1 MNKIKI
7 KNIQNI
13 WIKLNSPFKIIAS
26 ILFLFF
32 SCISF
37 ANAQSPKYSISGKIL
52 EESDQKQL
60 IGMEYVTVSI
70 PEYAMGTV
78 TNEDGYF
85 AMQNIPS
92 GKVRFKAKYVGM
104 LEIDTLLE
112 VNKDISLSFT
122 LKKENFRLSTV
133 VITATNNKAGQSTA
147 SFISRNAIDH
157 LQATNLSDIAS
168 LLPGGL
174 TSNPDLTNAKQIKIR
189 EVSADNLG
197 VSMMNAF
204 GLSIIKDGSP
214 ISNNANLQLMS
225 PSVAGATTTLAGG
238 TPPTGGTDLRLISTD
253 NIESVEI
260 IRGIPSVQ
268 YGDLTSGAVIIN
280 SRAGQHPLR
289 VAAKTNSNVY
299 QFSAAS
305 GFNLGGNKGALN
317 VSGDY
322 AHNTND
328 PTESYQTYERSNI
341 KVLYSNRF
349 FDRLSTNTSIDLV
362 YGADRRRQ
370 NPDDE
375 ITKLHQKGDNIGGT
389 LNTNGILRIA
399 TPWLSN
405 IRYVVS
411 ASYTSKKSYMSQ
423 LYTNATSP
431 YSMTT
436 NDGTVLSNR
445 PGVDIFDNNGNKI
458 TNFSDADAN
467 LYAVQLP
474 ASYEGRYDI
483 EGKEVNVFAKLMGTL
498 FKRLGNTN
506 HTILVGADFKTD
518 GNEGTGKTFSQTEP
532 PYRNLSAPNAS
543 FRPRSYKDI
552 PYVKQLGLFAEEN
565 FRYSFGDH
573 KLQITGGLRYDKISV
588 VKDVFS
594 PRVNASFEIIP
605 QKLSIRG
612 GYGVTA
618 KAPGTLFLYPELAY
632 FEYVNMDELSNE
644 AIPES
649 ERLYITTTRVFDTQ
663 NKNLKIAKSKKAE
676 VGFDLNIK
684 QATLSVTGFID
695 RLQDGYSMSPT
706 INSFRPVTYY
716 AYQRINDEIVQTE
729 ALPVLAKYY
738 TPTNNIQSKAKGVE
752 FDLNLGRFDAIRTAF
767 SINGMWI
774 RNQSYSSDYTF
785 FDGNSG
791 TGEKNRTHIALYE
804 KGMEKNNYQRFTTT
818 LRATHNIPEIGFVVT
833 LTAQAIWNESQWYN
847 YGNDSIP
854 VKYISK
860 NDGLVYDFDPGRKDE
875 AEFKPLIRQ
884 VNDKYYI
891 KENYPPAYTFNIN
904 VTKELGNYMR
914 VSFFANNMFRTYYK
928 IRSNR
933 EPSTYRNRKQ
943 QQQFFFGMELSLTL

>member
-1 MNKIKI
+1 MNKINV
-7 KNIQNI
+7 KNIFYI
-13 WIKLNSPFKIIAS
+13 LIKLSPTLKFFAFTS
-26 ILFLFF
+26 ILFF
-32 SCISF
+32 SFISF
-37 ANAQSPKYSISGKIL
+37 ANAQSPKYQITGRIL
-52 EESDQKQL
+52 EESDNKQL
-60 IGMEYVTVSI
+60 VGMESVTVSI
-70 PEYAMGTV
+70 PEYTVGTV
-78 TNEDGYF
+78 TNENGYF
-85 AMQNIPS
+85 AIGNIPS
-92 GKVRFKAKYVGM
+92 GKVRFKAKYIGM

-112 VNKDISLSFT
+112 INKDLSLSFV

-133 VITATNNKAGQSTA
+133 VVTATNNKAGQSTA
-147 SFISRNAIDH
+147 SLISRNAIDH

-168 LLPGGL
+168 LIPGGL

-189 EVSADNLG
+189 DVSADNSGASL
-197 VSMMNAF
+197 MNTF

-214 ISNNANLQLMS
+214 VSNNANLQVMN
-225 PSVAGATTTLAGG
+225 PSVGGAVATLAGG
-238 TPPTGGTDLRLISTD
+238 SPPTGGTDLRLISTD

-268 YGDLTSGAVIIN
+268 YGDLTSGAVIVN
-280 SRAGQHPLR
+280 SKAGKQPLR
-289 VAAKTNSNVY
+289 VAAKTNPNVY

-305 GFNLGGNKGALN
+305 GFSLGGNKGAFN
-317 VSGDY
+317 ISGDY

-349 FDRLSTNTSIDLV
+349 FNKLSTNTSIDFV

-375 ITKLHQKGDNIGGT
+375 ITKLRQKGNSIGGT
-389 LNTNGILRIA
+389 LNTNGIFLVG

-411 ASYTSKKSYMSQ
+411 ASYTSKKSYMSR
-423 LYTNATSP
+423 LYTSATSP

-436 NDGTVLSNR
+436 NDGTILSNR
-445 PGVDIFDNNGNKI
+445 PGVDVFDNNGNKI
-458 TNFSDADAN
+458 TNFSGADAN
-467 LYAVQLP
+467 LYAIQLP

-483 EGKEVNVFAKLMGTL
+483 DGKEVNVFAKITGTL

-518 GNEGTGKTFSQTEP
+518 GNEGNGKTFSQTAP
-532 PYRNLSAPNAS
+532 PYRDLSAHNAS

-552 PYVKQLGLFAEEN
+552 PYIKQLGLFAEE
-565 FRYSFGDH
+565 SFKYTFANRD
-573 KLQITGGLRYDKISV
+573 LQITGGIRYDKISI

-594 PRVNASFEIIP
+594 PRINTSLEIIP
-605 QKLSIRG
+605 EKFSIRG
-612 GYGVTA
+612 GYGITA

-632 FEYVNMDELSNE
+632 FEYVNINELSNE
-644 AIPES
+644 AIPTD
-649 ERLYITTTRVFDTQ
+649 ERLYITTTRVFNTQ
-663 NKNLKIAKSKKAE
+663 NNKLKIAKSKKAE
-676 VGFDLNIK
+676 VGFDLKIS
-684 QATLSVTGFID
+684 QATLSVTAFLD
-695 RLQDGYSMSPT
+695 RLQDGYSMST
-706 INSFRPVTYY
+706 TLNSFKPVTYY
-716 AYQRINDEIVQTE
+716 AYQRVNNEIVQTD

-738 TPTNNIQSKAKGVE
+738 TPTNNVQSKAKGVE

-774 RNQSYSSDYTF
+774 KNQSYSSDYTF
-785 FDGNSG
+785 YDDNSG

-804 KGMEKNNYQRFTTT
+804 KEMQKDNRQRFTTT

-860 NDGLVYDFDPGRKDE
+860 NDGLVYDFDPSRKNED
-875 AEFKPLIRQ
+875 EFKPLIRK
-884 VNDKYYI
+884 VVDKNYI
-891 KENYPPAYTFNIN
+891 TEDYPPAYTFNIN

-914 VSFFANNMFRTYYK
+914 VSFFANNMFRSYPA

-933 EPSTYRNRKQ
+933 EPSTYRQRKQ
-943 QQQFFFGMELSLTL
+943 SFFFGMELSLTL

>member
-26 ILFLFF
+26 ILILFF

-60 IGMEYVTVSI
+60 VGMEYVTVSI

-189 EVSADNLG
+189 EVSADNSG
-197 VSMMNAF
+197 ASMMNTF

-253 NIESVEI
+253 NIESIEI

-268 YGDLTSGAVIIN
+268 YGDLTSGAIIIN
-280 SRAGQHPLR
+280 SKAGRQPLQ

-349 FDRLSTNTSIDLV
+349 FDRLFTNTSIDFA

-518 GNEGTGKTFSQTEP
+518 GNEGAGKTFSQTEP

-588 VKDVFS
+588 VKEVFS

-605 QKLSIRG
+605 QKFSIRG

-618 KAPGTLFLYPELAY
+618 KAPSTLFLYPELAY

-847 YGNDSIP
+847 FGNDSIP

-933 EPSTYRNRKQ
+933 EPSTYRSRKQ

>member
-26 ILFLFF
+26 ILILFF

-60 IGMEYVTVSI
+60 VGMEYVTVSI

-189 EVSADNLG
+189 EVSADNSG
-197 VSMMNAF
+197 ASMMNTF

-253 NIESVEI
+253 NIESIEI

-268 YGDLTSGAVIIN
+268 YGDLTSGAIIIN
-280 SRAGQHPLR
+280 SKAGRQPLQ

-328 PTESYQTYERSNI
+328 PTESYKTYERSNI

-405 IRYVVS
+405 IRYVAS

-518 GNEGTGKTFSQTEP
+518 GNEGAGKTFSQTEP

-588 VKDVFS
+588 VKEVFS

-605 QKLSIRG
+605 QKFSIRG

-618 KAPGTLFLYPELAY
+618 KAPSTLFLYPELAY

-684 QATLSVTGFID
+684 Q
-695 RLQDGYSMSPT
+695 
-706 INSFRPVTYY
+706 
-716 AYQRINDEIVQTE
+716 
-729 ALPVLAKYY
+729 
-738 TPTNNIQSKAKGVE
+738 
-752 FDLNLGRFDAIRTAF
+752 
-767 SINGMWI
+767 
-774 RNQSYSSDYTF
+774 
-785 FDGNSG
+785 
-791 TGEKNRTHIALYE
+791 
-804 KGMEKNNYQRFTTT
+804 TT
-818 LRATHNIPEIGFVVT
+818 
-833 LTAQAIWNESQWYN
+833 W
-847 YGNDSIP
+847 
-854 VKYISK
+854 
-860 NDGLVYDFDPGRKDE
+860 LVRC
-875 AEFKPLIRQ
+875 
-884 VNDKYYI
+884 
-891 KENYPPAYTFNIN
+891 
-904 VTKELGNYMR
+904 
-914 VSFFANNMFRTYYK
+914 
-928 IRSNR
+928 
-933 EPSTYRNRKQ
+933 
-943 QQQFFFGMELSLTL
+943 

>member
-1 MNKIKI
+1 MNKIAF
-7 KNIQNI
+7 KNIFLI
-13 WIKLNSPFKIIAS
+13 LIKLSPPLKIFVFTS
-26 ILFLFF
+26 MLFF
-32 SCISF
+32 CFISF
-37 ANAQSPKYSISGKIL
+37 ANAQSPRYQVTGRIL
-52 EESDQKQL
+52 EESDNKQL
-60 IGMEYVTVSI
+60 VGMESVTVSI
-70 PEYAMGTV
+70 PEYTVGTI
-78 TNEDGYF
+78 TNENGYF
-85 AMQNIPS
+85 AIGNIPS
-92 GKVRFKAKYVGM
+92 GKVRFKAKYIGM
-104 LEIDTLLE
+104 VEIDTLLE
-112 VNKDISLSFT
+112 INKDLSLSFV

-133 VITATNNKAGQSTA
+133 VVTATNNKAGQSTA
-147 SFISRNAIDH
+147 SLISRNAIDH

-168 LLPGGL
+168 LIPGGL
-174 TSNPDLTNAKQIKIR
+174 TSNPDLTNAKQLKIR
-189 EVSADNLG
+189 QVSADNSDA
-197 VSMMNAF
+197 SMMNTF

-214 ISNNANLQLMS
+214 ISNNANLQVMN
-225 PSVAGATTTLAGG
+225 PSVVGATTTLAGG

-268 YGDLTSGAVIIN
+268 YGDLTSGAVIVN
-280 SRAGQHPLR
+280 SKAGRQPLR
-289 VAAKTNSNVY
+289 VTAKTNPNVY

-305 GFNLGGNKGALN
+305 GFSLGNNKGALN
-317 VSGDY
+317 ISGDY

-341 KVLYSNRF
+341 KILYSNRF
-349 FDRLSTNTSIDLV
+349 FNKLSTNTSVDLV

-375 ITKLHQKGDNIGGT
+375 ITKLRQKGNNIGGT
-389 LNTNGILRIA
+389 LNTNGILRVG

-436 NDGTVLSNR
+436 NDGTILSNKS
-445 PGVDIFDNNGNKI
+445 GVDIFDNNGNKI
-458 TNFSDADAN
+458 TNFSGADAN
-467 LYAVQLP
+467 LYAIQLP
-474 ASYEGRYDI
+474 ADYEGRYDI
-483 EGKEVNVFAKLMGTL
+483 EGKEVNVFAKITGTL

-506 HTILVGADFKTD
+506 HTVLVGADFKTD
-518 GNEGTGKTFSQTEP
+518 GNDGDGKTFSQTAP
-532 PYRNLSAPNAS
+532 PYRNLSAHNAS

-552 PYVKQLGLFAEEN
+552 PYVKQLGLFAEES
-565 FRYSFGDH
+565 FRYSIADH
-573 KLQITGGLRYDKISV
+573 QLQITGGIRYDKVSV

-594 PRVNASFEIIP
+594 PRVNASLEIVP
-605 QKLSIRG
+605 KKLSIRG
-612 GYGVTA
+612 GYGITA

-632 FEYVNMDELSNE
+632 FEYVNINELSNE
-644 AIPES
+644 AIPAD
-649 ERLYITTTRVFDTQ
+649 ERLYITTTRVFNTQ
-663 NKNLKIAKSKKAE
+663 NNKLKIAKNKKAE
-676 VGFDLNIK
+676 VGFDLNIN
-684 QATLSVTGFID
+684 QATLSVTAFLE

-706 INSFRPVTYY
+706 VNSFKPVTYY
-716 AYQRINDEIVQTE
+716 AYQRVNNEIVQTE

-738 TPTNNIQSKAKGVE
+738 TPTNNLQSKAKGVE

-791 TGEKNRTHIALYE
+791 TGEKNRTHVALYE
-804 KGMEKNNYQRFTTT
+804 KGMEKNNNQRFTTT

-847 YGNDSIP
+847 FGNDSIP

-860 NDGLVYDFDPGRKDE
+860 NDGLVYDFDPSSKDDD
-875 AEFKPLIRQ
+875 EFKPLIRK
-884 VNDKYYI
+884 VVDKNYI
-891 KENYPPAYTFNIN
+891 TEDYPPAYTFNIN

-914 VSFFANNMFRTYYK
+914 VSFFANNMFRSYPS

-933 EPSTYRNRKQ
+933 EPSTYRQRRQ
-943 QQQFFFGMELSLTL
+943 SFFFGMELSLTL